1 MDLCIIKPLNDVRRK
16 FSADHN
22 VRWPVRAVFTSN
34 FQFQNCTLH
43 TSKSH
48 IAHFE
53 IPNCALHTSKSHIA
67 HFEIPNCA
75 LHTSKSHIAHFQ
87 TPNCTLHTSK
97 SHIVHFQ
104 IQSCTLRISKLHT
117 SNFQIAHFEL
127 RTSKISQAAFSALLK
142 NGLVTLFS
150 ASLVNVG
157 LRILSHVIPLDLYR
171 ARTNLIRW
179 RSTGRFDGLQSC
191 NSRL

>member
-1 MDLCIIKPLNDVRRK
+1 MQHILRRG
-16 FSADHN
+16 FCTL

-48 IAHFE
+48 IAHFQ
-53 IPNCALHTSKSHIA
+53 IPTCA
-67 HFEIPNCA
+67 
-75 LHTSKSHIAHFQ
+75 
-87 TPNCTLHTSK
+87 LHTSK

-104 IQSCTLRISKLHT
+104 IQSCTLPISKLHA
-117 SNFQIAHFEL
+117 SNFQIAHFEFQNCTLPISEL
-127 RTSKISQAAFSALLK
+127 RTSKISLVAFSALLK

-150 ASLVNVG
+150 ASPVNVG
-157 LRILSHVIPLDLYR
+157 LRILSVFLLIPLELYR

-179 RSTGRFDGLQSC
+179 RSTGRFDVQSC
-191 NSRL
+191 ISRL